1 MESHDE
7 SRSARKRRAIVEAAT
22 TAFLSK
28 GYLGTNMDEIAALAA
43 VSKRTVYRHFVEK
56 DRLFTEIVLAT
67 TDEMAGLVRQLA
79 DRLADSHDVSGDL
92 GELARRFLAALM
104 QPRVVQLRRLVIAN
118 VDRFPDLGRTW
129 YERGFGRALAT
140 LAGSFQRLAER
151 GLLRL
156 DDPVLATHHFVGQLL
171 WIPTNQVMFT
181 GENPLETEADLERYA
196 DAAVR
201 AFLAGHSP
209 GLLPAPEEPAREEIS
224 RGGTG
229 AVSRR

>member
-1 MESHDE
+1 MIDAQRET
-7 SRSARKRRAIVEAAT
+7 RSARKRRAIVEAAT
-22 TAFLSK
+22 TAFLGK

-43 VSKRTVYRHFVEK
+43 VSKRTVYRHFVDK

-79 DRLADSHDVSGDL
+79 GSLAESRDVGEDL

-104 QPRVVQLRRLVIAN
+104 QPQVVRLRRLVIAN

-129 YERGFGRALAT
+129 YDRGFGRALAT
-140 LAGSFQRLAER
+140 LAASFERLAER

-156 DDPVLATHHFVGQLL
+156 DDPVLAAHHFVGQLL
-171 WIPTNQVMFT
+171 WIPVNQAMFT
-181 GENPLETEADLERYA
+181 GDSELKTEADLERYA

-201 AFLAGHSP
+201 AFLSGY
-209 GLLPAPEEPAREEIS
+209 GPASSGSAAHPRS
-224 RGGTG
+224 
-229 AVSRR
+229 